1 VRIPLAWLREYIDW
15 PVDTPTLARD
25 LTMSGTKIEAVHGGA
40 AGFEGVFVGKVL
52 EQSRHPDADRLS
64 VCKVEVDGETFQIV
78 CGAPNVR
85 AGLTVAVAKIGARL
99 PGDFKIRK
107 SKIRGVVSEGMICS
121 ARELG
126 LGQDSDGIMELAADV
141 ASGAD
146 FAALSSGDPVL
157 EAEVTPNRPDC
168 LALTGIAREVA
179 ALYGGRVRQP
189 AVWQEPA
196 GLAPCA
202 VPVEIESAADCG
214 RYFARVLH
222 DVRVGPSPDWLRAR
236 LESAGLHSIN
246 NVVDITNFVMLESG
260 QPLHAF
266 DLTALHGRRIVVRR
280 ARPGE
285 TLRTLDGVDRVL
297 GPEILVIAD
306 ATRAVALA
314 GVMGGDAS
322 AVDATTTSLL
332 LEAAYFDPSVVR
344 AGRRKLNMNTDA
356 SYRFE
361 RQTDFE
367 AVRAA
372 ADRATQLFVELAG
385 ARIQETA
392 ADAAPGRPAPLRLEL
407 RTERCN
413 RLIGTAL
420 DAAATAALLRRLDL
434 PATAAGDR
442 VVVEV
447 PSFRRDLRA
456 EIDLIE
462 EVARMHGYEN
472 IPADV
477 VPPAPVVYRDN
488 PHEMLLARLRDLAVS
503 LGYFEVRTSAFMDS
517 RDPERLQLEA
527 GDRRRRAVRLANPIV
542 ASLDTMRTSLLPG
555 VLRVLRHNR
564 NHDQEPLRFAQVD
577 RVFADTP
584 GPLAGLPTEA
594 EQMVFVAAGN
604 ARPLGWAD
612 KPRPVDIYDLKG
624 DAEALFAQLGVD
636 TSWVYGYT
644 EPFLDEAASFVISG
658 TYGAIARGGAV
669 REAVLRGFD
678 LDSAVW
684 VLEIDVEALARH
696 LGGARRQR
704 DLPRTPAVKRD
715 LSLAVPEGTTY
726 GEVHAAALA
735 VAGPYLES
743 LQCFDVFTGGG
754 AGTNERSIGLRLRFR
769 DPNQTLT
776 DAQVAPALEKV
787 VRHLAD
793 TLHVKLRAG
802 S

>member
-1 VRIPLAWLREYIDW
+1 MRIPLAWLREYVDW
-15 PVDTPTLARD
+15 PVDTRTLAHD

-40 AGFEGVFVGKVL
+40 ADFEGVFVGKVL
-52 EQSRHPDADRLS
+52 EQGRHPDADRLS
-64 VCKVEVDGETFQIV
+64 LCKVEVGGETFQIV

-126 LGQDSDGIMELAADV
+126 LGQDSNGILELAAGL

-146 FAALSSGDPVL
+146 FAVLSSGDPIL

-179 ALYGGRVRQP
+179 ALYGGRVKVP
-189 AVWQEPA
+189 ALWKEPA

-202 VPVEIESAADCG
+202 VPVHIDSAADCG
-214 RYFARVLH
+214 RYVGRVLH
-222 DVRVGPSPDWLRAR
+222 DIRLGASPDWLRAR

-266 DLTALHGRRIVVRR
+266 DLEMLQGPRIIVRR
-280 ARPGE
+280 AHTGE
-285 TLRTLDGVDRVL
+285 LLRTLDGVERAL
-297 GPEILVIAD
+297 GPDILVIAD
-306 ATRAVALA
+306 AEKAIALA
-314 GVMGGDAS
+314 GVMGGGAT
-322 AVDATTTSLL
+322 AVRQTTTSLL

-367 AVRAA
+367 AVGAA
-372 ADRATQLFVELAG
+372 ADRATQLLVEFAG
-385 ARIQETA
+385 AQVRHVA
-392 ADAAPGRPAPLRLEL
+392 ADEAPGRPAPLGLEL
-407 RTERCN
+407 GTERCN
-413 RLIGTAL
+413 RLIGTGL
-420 DAAATAALLRRLDL
+420 DAEAIAGLLRRLDL
-434 PATAAGDR
+434 PATPAGDR
-442 VVVEV
+442 VLVEV

-456 EIDLIE
+456 EIDLVE

-488 PHEMLLARLRDLAVS
+488 PPDMLVGRLRDLAVG
-503 LGYFEVRTSAFMDS
+503 LGYFEVRTSAFMES
-517 RDPERLQLEA
+517 RDPERLQLA
-527 GDRRRRAVRLANPIV
+527 ADDRRRRAVRLVNPIV
-542 ASLDTMRTSLLPG
+542 TTLDTMRTSLVPG
-555 VLRVLRHNR
+555 MLRVLRHNR
-564 NHDQEPLRFAQVD
+564 NHDQEALRFAQVD
-577 RVFADTP
+577 RVFADVP
-584 GPLAGLPTEA
+584 GALPGLPAES
-594 EQMVFVAAGN
+594 EQMLFVAAGN
-604 ARPLGWAD
+604 ANPPGWAD
-612 KPRPVDIYDLKG
+612 KARPFDLYDLKG
-624 DAEALFAQLGVD
+624 DAEAFFAQLGVD

-644 EPFLDEAASFVISG
+644 EPFLDDAASFVISG
-658 TYGAIARGGAV
+658 TYGAIGRGGAV

-678 LDSAVW
+678 LEISAH

-696 LGGARRQR
+696 LGGAGRQR
-704 DLPRTPAVKRD
+704 ELPRYPAVKRD

-726 GEVHAAALA
+726 GAVHAAVLA
-735 VAGPYLES
+735 VAGPHLES

-754 AGTNERSIGLRLRFR
+754 APGERSLGLRLRFR
-769 DPNQTLT
+769 DPDQTLT